1 MKKITTQIFSFTLL
15 SFVAISCAAHSS
27 EELTVMQSIAN
38 REQLVAR
45 VPAINKSVEE
55 ALPNV
60 RYFSEDGAS
69 FSLSDAYVRGEIES
83 VTAGKSFI
91 WAMDSDREVRSEVP
105 FESNSAMVTTYH
117 LGIRVQ
123 VGFMSEINRLS
134 AVREV
139 SEGDLIQVG
148 LALPGSGFLQE
159 LQNEWV
165 GKKTIAVLLVSQN
178 PVFDYQPQLWS
189 ILNDGIYLGL
199 VDSVANVK
207 FPALEIGNNLI
218 RLAKLESSQ
227 ELNVKIKK
235 ENGIYVR
242 SE

>member
-1 MKKITTQIFSFTLL
+1 MKKIATQIIGFVLL
-15 SFVAISCAAHSS
+15 TVVVISCATGSS

-45 VPAINKSVEE
+45 VPAINKSIEE

-69 FSLSDAYVRGEIES
+69 FSLSDAYVRGEIEF
-83 VTAGKSFI
+83 VRAGKSFI

-123 VGFMSEINRLS
+123 VGNTSKVNMLS
-134 AVREV
+134 ADREV
-139 SEGDLIQVG
+139 LKGELIQVG

-159 LQNEWV
+159 LQSEWV
-165 GKKTIAVLLVSQN
+165 GKKKIAMLLVSQN

-189 ILNDGIYLGL
+189 ILNDGTYLGL
-199 VDSVANVK
+199 VDSAANVN
-207 FPALEIGNNLI
+207 FPTMELGSNLI
-218 RLAKLESSQ
+218 RLTKLESSR